1 MSLRKLLSTFTATL
15 AFASAG
21 AWAQV
26 PAPYETLNPVQI
38 PEGGGKI
45 EVIEFFWYG
54 CPHCYA
60 LEPAVN
66 AWLNTLPAD
75 VVFKRV
81 PAYPSDLW
89 GEMAKVYYTIE
100 AMGLLDKYHQKIFDA
115 MNRDNLNLARK
126 GIRDEWLKKN
136 GIEPAK
142 YDEMEKSFTVDTR
155 VKRARTLTAN
165 YRVDSVPRIF
175 VNGKYYTSGDQAGGH
190 QNLFAVV
197 DQMIARARKET
208 ATSTPA
214 AAAKV
219 KS

>member
-1 MSLRKLLSTFTATL
+1 MSLRKVFSTLVATF
-15 AFASAG
+15 AFAATG
-21 AWAQV
+21 ALAQA
-26 PAPYETLNPVQI
+26 PAPFEVLSPAQI

-60 LEPAVN
+60 IEPAVN
-66 AWLNTLPAD
+66 AWLKTLPSD
-75 VVFKRV
+75 VVFKRI
-81 PAYPSDLW
+81 PAYPSDSW

-115 MNRDNLNLARK
+115 MHRDNLNLANKR
-126 GIRDEWLKKN
+126 IREEWLGKN
-136 GIEPAK
+136 GIDPGK
-142 YDEMEKSFTVDTR
+142 YNEMEKSFTVATR
-155 VKRARTLTAN
+155 VARARTMTAN

-190 QNLFAVV
+190 DKLFPVI
-197 DQMIARARKET
+197 DQLIARARKET
-208 ATSTPA
+208 AAPA
-214 AAAKV
+214 PK